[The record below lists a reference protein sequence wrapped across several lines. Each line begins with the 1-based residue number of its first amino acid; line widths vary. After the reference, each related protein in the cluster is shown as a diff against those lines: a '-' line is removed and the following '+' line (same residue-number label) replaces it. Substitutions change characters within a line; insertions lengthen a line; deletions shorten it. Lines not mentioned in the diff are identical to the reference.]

1 MTNLEY
7 YKLMYIRKNVSLA
20 RYSTMRLGGEAKY
33 LTTIK
38 DKSDIPHVLDWAAER
53 KLPVIMIGGGSN
65 LIWSDS
71 GFDGLVI
78 VNKII
83 GYKVEKEDHEHSFV
97 TIGSGEDWDKAV
109 AKTVADGLHGIEA
122 LSLIPGTTGAT
133 PVQNVGA
140 YGQEIADTLISV
152 EAYDSH
158 SKKFVII
165 PEDQCGFGYRTSRF
179 KTTDKGRFYITALCF
194 RLYHKNPKPPF
205 YPSLQTYIDTMN
217 IKKFTPRI
225 IREIV
230 IAVRS
235 SKLPDPKTVA
245 NNGSF
250 FANPIIS
257 NAKFSALHKKYPHI
271 PHWELKDGKVKL
283 SAAWLLEHAGFKNFH
298 DVKTGMATWHKQP
311 LVLVN
316 EKAEST
322 SDLLHFRNR
331 IIKDVHTKFGI
342 ELEQEPELVEAS
354 KY

>member
-1 MTNLEY
+1 MH
-7 YKLMYIRKNVSLA
+7 IRKNVSLA
-20 RYSTMRLGGEAKY
+20 KYSTMRLGGKATY
-33 LTTIK
+33 FATVK
-38 DKSDIPHVLDWAAER
+38 DASDIPHLLDWAEDK

-65 LIWSDS
+65 LIWSDQ

-78 VNKII
+78 VNKIL
-83 GYKVEKEDHEHSFV
+83 GYKTEKENEEHSYV

-122 LSLIPGTTGAT
+122 LSLIPGSTGAT

-140 YGQEIADTLISV
+140 YGQEIADNLVSV

-158 SKKFVII
+158 SKKFVVI
-165 PEDQCGFGYRTSRF
+165 PADQCEFGYRTSRF
-179 KTTDKGRFYITALCF
+179 KAKDKGRFYITALCF
-194 RLYHKNPKPPF
+194 RLHHKDPEPPF
-205 YPSLQTYIDTMN
+205 YPSLQTYIDTMK
-217 IKKFTPRI
+217 IKKFTPRV

-257 NAKFSALHKKYPHI
+257 KSSFSSLHKKYPRI
-271 PHWELKDGKVKL
+271 PHWELKDGSIKL
-283 SAAWLLEHAGFKNFH
+283 SAAWLIEHAGFKNFH

-331 IIKDVHTKFGI
+331 IIKEVHTKFGI
-342 ELEQEPELVEAS
+342 ELEQEPELIETPKS
-354 KY
+354 